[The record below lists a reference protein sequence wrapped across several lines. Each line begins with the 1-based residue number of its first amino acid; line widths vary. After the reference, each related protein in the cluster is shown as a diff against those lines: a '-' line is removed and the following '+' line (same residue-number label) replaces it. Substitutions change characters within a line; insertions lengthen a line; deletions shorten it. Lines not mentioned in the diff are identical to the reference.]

1 MNFQNKI
8 KSRGNNV
15 LNIINSFR
23 NVQDLYIEN
32 YVEIG
37 CRDINSLKD
46 KGLVVKE
53 SELGSLYEK
62 ITKDL
67 FIKLGF
73 NVDEKLR
80 STVNNARSKMD
91 VIINLGGKDVII
103 VECKTVKDKD
113 YNKFTAVSR
122 QLKSYEALC
131 KKNGYH
137 VNQVIVVSNDFTED
151 FIGECEYEY
160 DIGISLLTSNDLLK
174 IYEGLKESHLE
185 ELPVRLITRG
195 GALSGDRIVKALSR

>member
-1 MNFQNKI
+1 
-8 KSRGNNV
+8 
-15 LNIINSFR
+15 
-23 NVQDLYIEN
+23 
-32 YVEIG
+32 VEIG

-62 ITKDL
+62 LTKDL
-67 FIKLGF
+67 FKRLGF
-73 NVDEKLR
+73 YVDEKLR
-80 STVNNARSKMD
+80 STVNNAKSKMD
-91 VIINLGGKDVII
+91 VLINLGGKDVI
-103 VECKTVKDKD
+103 VAECKTIKDKD
-113 YNKFTAVSR
+113 YNKFTAVSQ

-151 FIGECEYEY
+151 FIGEYEY

-174 IYEGLKESHLE
+174 IYQGLKESHLE
-185 ELPVRLITRG
+185 ELPIRPAIPE
-195 GALSGDRIVKALSR
+195 AL